1 MTATEEPTL
10 YDVLEVDPASS
21 IDELREAVERARE
34 TFGTESLAVYALV
47 DEEQLGELR
56 AKLDQAAEVLL
67 DPARRATYDR
77 SIGRI
82 GPATLWAEDDDED
95 SPPLPPV
102 EPGPHARAASLEV
115 ADEADDADDAEE
127 VEEVSPRQQALDLEV
142 TEAPGPFGRTAGEA
156 ARSASQP
163 AGLLTGDW
171 AAAVPGQ
178 HAARHEPVVP
188 PARPEPERAREEAP
202 LERVSAPAREDVPE
216 RTGLPSSLGL
226 RVKPPA
232 RAPAVEPEVT
242 EPAPAAIRAPPATSI
257 ATERAPEHPG
267 SRAGKLRLDIPADAE
282 FNGELLRRVRE
293 SYGLSLQQVAERT
306 RITRIHLENV
316 EADRYDRLPA
326 TVYLRGILVN
336 LARELRL
343 DPARVSK
350 TYLLAAQ
357 RPHARGS

>member
-21 IDELREAVERARE
+21 IDELRAAVERARE

-56 AKLDQAAEVLL
+56 ARLDQAAEVLL

-82 GPATLWAEDDDED
+82 GPATLWTEEDDDDER
-95 SPPLPPV
+95 PLPPV

-115 ADEADDADDAEE
+115 EDEAEDAEE
-127 VEEVSPRQQALDLEV
+127 ADGEEEESGPRQHALALEV
-142 TEAPGPFGRTAGEA
+142 TEAPGLFGRTAERAAAGETGEVAGEA
-156 ARSASQP
+156 AQP
-163 AGLLTGDW
+163 EALLIGDW
-171 AAAVPGQ
+171 AAAVPGE
-178 HAARHEPVVP
+178 HAARPPPDPVLP
-188 PARPEPERAREEAP
+188 PARKERAREEAP
-202 LERVSAPAREDVPE
+202 EDAAPV
-216 RTGLPSSLGL
+216 RTGLPPALGL
-226 RVKPPA
+226 RLKPAPQEEVEEPVV
-232 RAPAVEPEVT
+232 PAVSV
-242 EPAPAAIRAPPATSI
+242 AA
-257 ATERAPEHPG
+257 ERPPEHPTRPRE
-267 SRAGKLRLDIPADAE
+267 SRQRVDIPSDAE

-357 RPHARGS
+357 RGHARGS